1 MRVERET
8 WETAGRM
15 DLELSRE
22 GRRPPTPFPYS
33 TWGPGAAL
41 AGLFFALSVQ
51 TVFAGIAVAI
61 ENPAGGEDLSSV
73 ASVVLQTIGALAFVA
88 IPLVIATM
96 GRVPLRE
103 ALPRLG
109 LRRFRRSAWLYML
122 AAVGAYLVFAA
133 AYVALVGEPEQEDIA
148 ESFGSLPFQIFLIAI
163 AAPVSEEIF
172 FRGMLFGGLRRRMPR
187 LPAAL
192 VSGVVFGGLHAF
204 TGISAVPP
212 LIVFGFVLALLYEK
226 TGSIVPGILLHALNN
241 SVALAAQ

>member
-1 MRVERET
+1 M
-8 WETAGRM
+8 
-15 DLELSRE
+15 ELSRE
-22 GRRPPTPFPYS
+22 GQRPPASFPFS
-33 TWGPGAAL
+33 TWGPGAAI
-41 AGLFFALSVQ
+41 AGLFVALSVQ
-51 TVFAGIAVAI
+51 TVFAGIVVAI
-61 ENPAGGEDLSSV
+61 ENPVGEEDLSSA

-88 IPLVIATM
+88 IPLVIARM

-103 ALPRLG
+103 APRQLG
-109 LRRFRRSAWLYML
+109 LRRFSRSAWLYML

-133 AYVALVGEPEQEDIA
+133 VYVALVGEPEQEDIA
-148 ESFGSLPFQIFLIAI
+148 DSFGSLPFQIFLIAI

-187 LPAAL
+187 LLAAL
-192 VSGVVFGGLHAF
+192 ISGIVFGGLHAF

-212 LIVFGFVLALLYEK
+212 LVVFGFILALLYEK